1 MNWCD
6 YLKSGILDRGFH
18 QSTAD
23 ACLLVRGRLLTVVCV
38 DDIIIVGKREK
49 EIEQLFRPLKDV
61 FPMDADA
68 CRSQSTQS
76 AVKLNKFD
84 FTDDGDMKTFLGVEI
99 QRTLDGTHL
108 LQSHLIERMLQIM
121 MISIIFVVY
130 SHFLLYICGFHVL

>member
-1 MNWCD
+1 M
-6 YLKSGILDRGFH
+6 
-18 QSTAD
+18 
-23 ACLLVRGRLLTVVCV
+23 TVVCV

-84 FTDDGDMKTFLGVEI
+84 FTDDGDIKTFLGTEMKL
-99 QRTLDGTHL
+99 TPDGIHI
-108 LQSHLIERMLQIM
+108 LQSHLIERML
-121 MISIIFVVY
+121 
-130 SHFLLYICGFHVL
+130 